1 MTNTESG
8 FVLLFVVASAVAI
21 AARRLR
27 LPYTVALVLAG
38 LLLGVLH
45 AFQPP
50 ELTKEILF
58 AVVLPGLLF
67 EAGFH
72 LEFRDFRRDAS
83 AILALAVPG
92 VVAAIGL
99 TALILTAVAGTIEL
113 ETGFT
118 WSYALVFG
126 AVVAATDPIAVVGLF
141 RSAGAPKRLSV
152 LLEGESLF
160 NDGTAIVLFT
170 LILAAVTGGTLSGVG
185 LVRDFLTIVGGG
197 ILIGSIVGLVISE
210 VVRRVDDPMIEIT
223 LTTIAAYGAFL
234 TAEQLHFSGVIATV
248 AAGMLCGN
256 YGARTGMSP
265 TTRVAAEAFWEYVA
279 FALNSIVFLLI
290 GFRVRVGDLV
300 HSWLAIVAAYLAVT
314 VGRAVVV
321 IGVSGLLRATR
332 QGIPPSWATVLTWG
346 GLRGGLS
353 MVLALS
359 LPTTLPHR
367 DFLVTTTFG
376 VVILSILV
384 QGLTMTPLLRRL
396 GVVRR
401 DETRARYDRVR
412 ARIQTA
418 NAALAELAEMARRRY
433 APHSVL
439 TTLQEE
445 YEAQVQEAESE
456 ARSLHSEADHLRA
469 DELRNARRHLLLV
482 EKDHL
487 LTAGRRGDLA
497 PDIADV
503 LLAEVDARLVQLEAG
518 EPQDVGPRPERR

>member
-1 MTNTESG
+1 MADTESG
-8 FVLLFVVASAVAI
+8 FLLIFVVASAVAI

-27 LPYTVALVLAG
+27 LPYTVALVVAG
-38 LLLGVLH
+38 LLLGSLH
-45 AFQPP
+45 AFRPP

-72 LEFRDFRRDAS
+72 LEFREFRRDAS

-99 TALILTAVAGTIEL
+99 TALILAAVARTIEL
-113 ETGFT
+113 ETDFT

-126 AVVAATDPIAVVGLF
+126 AVVAATDPIAVMGLF
-141 RSAGAPKRLSV
+141 RSARAPSRLSV

-170 LILAAVTGGTLSGVG
+170 LVLAAVTGGTLSASG
-185 LVRDFLTIVGGG
+185 LVRGFLTIVGGG
-197 ILIGSIVGLVISE
+197 ALVGGVLGLVISE

-234 TAEQLHFSGVIATV
+234 GAEQLQFSGVIATV

-265 TTRVAAEAFWEYVA
+265 STRVAAETFWEYVA

-290 GFRVRVGDLV
+290 GFRVQVGDLL
-300 HSWLAIVAAYLAVT
+300 HSWLAIVAAYVAVT

-321 IGVSGLLRATR
+321 VGVSGLLRAAR
-332 QGIPPSWATVLTWG
+332 QGIPPSWVAVLTWG

-359 LPTTLPHR
+359 LPAGLPHR
-367 DFLVTTTFG
+367 HFLVTTTFG

-384 QGLTMTPLLRRL
+384 QGLTMSPLLRRL
-396 GVVRR
+396 GIVSR
-401 DETRARYDRVR
+401 DEARSRYERIRAQVQ
-412 ARIQTA
+412 AA
-418 NAALAELAEMARRRY
+418 NAALAELEEMSRRRH
-433 APHSVL
+433 APRSVIQ
-439 TTLQEE
+439 TLEEE
-445 YEAQVQEAESE
+445 YQTRVRQAEAEGRE
-456 ARSLHSEADHLRA
+456 LQGELEHLRA
-469 DELRNARRHLLLV
+469 DELKSARRHLLLV

-487 LTAGRRGDLA
+487 LSASHRGELA
-497 PDIADV
+497 PDIADA
-503 LLAEVDARLVQLEAG
+503 LLADVDARLVRLEAN
-518 EPQDVGPRPERR
+518 DSDASA

>member
-99 TALILTAVAGTIEL
+99 TALILTAVARTIEL

-126 AVVAATDPIAVVGLF
+126 AIVAATDPIAVVGLF

-160 NDGTAIVLFT
+160 NDGTAIVFFT
-170 LILAAVTGGTLSGVG
+170 LILAAVTGGTLSGMG
-185 LVRDFLTIVGGG
+185 LVRDFFTIVGGG
-197 ILIGSIVGLVISE
+197 ILVGSIVGLVISE

-265 TTRVAAEAFWEYVA
+265 STRVAAEAFWEYVA

-332 QGIPPSWATVLTWG
+332 QGIPLSWAAVLTWG

-401 DETRARYDRVR
+401 DEARARYDRVR
-412 ARIQTA
+412 AQIQTA

-433 APHSVL
+433 APRSVL

-445 YEAQVQEAESE
+445 YEARVQEAEAE
-456 ARSLHSEADHLRA
+456 TRSLHGEANHLRT
-469 DELRNARRHLLLV
+469 DELKNARRHLLLV

-487 LTAGRRGDLA
+487 LTAGRRGDLP
-497 PDIADV
+497 PDIADA
-503 LLAEVDARLVQLEAG
+503 LLAEVDARLVRLEAG